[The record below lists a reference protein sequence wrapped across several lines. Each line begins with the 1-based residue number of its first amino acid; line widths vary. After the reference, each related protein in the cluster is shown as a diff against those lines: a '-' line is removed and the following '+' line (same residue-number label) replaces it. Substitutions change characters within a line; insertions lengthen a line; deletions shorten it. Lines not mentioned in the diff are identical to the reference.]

1 MFKFI
6 CDSNTNSTWSGPYTF
21 NTNNISNGGP
31 CGTFT
36 LTLYDS
42 FGDGWNGASI
52 DVVINGQILQNI
64 TLLTGNGPEIFTFST
79 DSNDVIDLIYNTGNF
94 DDENTYILFD
104 NLNSQIV
111 SQGEFGFI
119 PNVDPV
125 STFGIIACP
134 NLPPPPPGPVGTCGS
149 FTLEL
154 YDSYGDGW
162 NGASLDIIIN
172 GNPFQNI
179 TLANG
184 NGPEIFTFATDSND
198 VIDLIYNT
206 GNWDD
211 ENTYNLTD
219 NSGNLI
225 ISQGLNGFI
234 SMLIQL
240 VSSVLKHVLLVRNL
254 PTFLPIPQL
263 LELHYLI
270 GMAVVELLI

>member
-1 MFKFI
+1 MWYIYFI
-6 CDSNTNSTWSGPYTF
+6 TLRFFWKWLEWSV
-21 NTNNISNGGP
+21 
-31 CGTFT
+31 
-36 LTLYDS
+36 
-42 FGDGWNGASI
+42 
-52 DVVINGQILQNI
+52 DVVINGQVLQNI
-64 TLLTGNGPEIFTFST
+64 TLLTGSGPEIFSFST
-79 DSNDVIDLIYNTGNF
+79 DSNDVIDLIYNSGNY
-94 DDENTYILFD
+94 DYENTYQLFD
-104 NLNSQIV
+104 NNFNLIV

-134 NLPPPPPGPVGTCGS
+134 NLPPPPPGPIGTCGS

-172 GNPFQNI
+172 GSPFQNI

-184 NGPEIFTFATDSND
+184 NGPEIFTFSTDSND
-198 VIDLIYNT
+198 VIDIIYNT
-206 GNWDD
+206 GSWDD

-225 ISQGLNGFI
+225 VSQGLNGFI
-234 SMLIQL
+234 SNVDP
-240 VSSVLKHVLLVRNL
+240 VSVFGIEACVLVRNL

-263 LELHYLI
+263 LELHYLT